1 MRLNSEDQEAIIH
14 PGDILIG
21 DINGVVCLPQGLAE
35 QAIELIQ
42 SQVEADKKVEED
54 LRNGKTAQEA
64 MKHRENVKQPK
75 L

>member
-1 MRLNSEDQEAIIH
+1 MRLNSEDQEAIIY

-21 DINGVVCLPQGLAE
+21 DLNGVVCLPQGLVE
-35 QAIELIQ
+35 EAIELIQ
-42 SQVEADKKVEED
+42 SQVEADKRVEED
-54 LRNGKTAQEA
+54 LRKGKTAQEA